1 MPPPLTQRAVNKA
14 IADGKY
20 ADFRDGRAR
29 GELVLR
35 VRGPGKW
42 EWTIRRTWRGKDY
55 RFVLGAEW
63 SLDEARDLLA
73 HFDLQCRT
81 DDPPFNHWSRQWPA
95 FLAKRRSEKLGVEVK
110 PPPPPPP
117 RETPPRSLMFKEAMA
132 SWLDEIRRTRRETTV
147 NSYRNAL
154 KVAEIRP
161 FHSRLVNSIKRQ
173 ELAEAIAAIAKRG
186 AERQAKSSTIALRR
200 LFIFLGSDAMQAKTN
215 VEPEIMD
222 SLRAPERSLD
232 ESDDGAN
239 ALKVPGADDVARIMG
254 WLNEEGAPERDRL
267 AGKLLVYS
275 VQRRRAVALARR
287 AEFEPAGVF
296 GGLWKIPPLHR
307 KTAAMRARRGLDVG
321 AHVVPLP
328 PSAWAVVKRAMSL
341 ARDSEFLFPA
351 ARNRSDAS
359 PATTIHP
366 SSLTHL
372 FASIPGNNSSP
383 HDMRRAF
390 GTTYA
395 QVARLK
401 LYDIKQILD
410 HAEGVNSG
418 DVTREHYSFLTGEH
432 EKWPTIRGW
441 VEWVDAAAAR
451 GAI

>member
-14 IADGKY
+14 IADAKY
-20 ADFRDGRAR
+20 ADVRDGRAR
-29 GELVLR
+29 GLVLR
-35 VRGPGKW
+35 VRGPNKW
-42 EWTIRRTWRGKDY
+42 EWTIRRAWRGKDY

-81 DDPPFNHWSRQWPA
+81 DDPPFSHWSRQWPA

-110 PPPPPPP
+110 PAPPPPP
-117 RETPPRSLMFKEAMA
+117 RVTPPQSLMFKHAMS
-132 SWLDEIRRTRRETTV
+132 SWLDDVKRTRRETTADF
-147 NSYRNAL
+147 YRWAL
-154 KVAEIRP
+154 NTAEIKP
-161 FHSRLVNSIKRQ
+161 LHSRLVNSITRL
-173 ELAEAIAAIAKRG
+173 ELAEAVAAISKRG
-186 AERQAKSSTIALRR
+186 AERQAESSTIALRR
-200 LFIFLGSDAMQAKTN
+200 LFKFLGSDAMQRKTN
-215 VEPEIMD
+215 VEPGIMD

-239 ALKVPGADDVARIMG
+239 ALKVPSADDVARIMQ
-254 WLNEEGAPERDRL
+254 WLNTGSAPERDRL

-287 AEFEPAGVF
+287 AEFEPAGEF

-307 KTAAMRARRGLDVG
+307 KTAAMRARRGLDPG
-321 AHVVPLP
+321 SHVVPLP
-328 PSAWAVVKRAMSL
+328 PNAWAVVKRAISL

-351 ARNRSDAS
+351 MQNRRNAS
-359 PATTIHP
+359 PAATIHP

-372 FASIPGNNSSP
+372 FASIPGNESSP

-410 HAEGVNSG
+410 HSEGVNSG

-441 VEWVDAAAAR
+441 VEWVDTAVAH
-451 GAI
+451 GSI